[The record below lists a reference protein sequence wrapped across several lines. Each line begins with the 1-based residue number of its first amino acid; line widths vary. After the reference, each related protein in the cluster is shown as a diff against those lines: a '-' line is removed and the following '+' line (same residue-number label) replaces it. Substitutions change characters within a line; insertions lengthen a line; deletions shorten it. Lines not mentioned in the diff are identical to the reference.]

1 MEKVNAK
8 MVERAEK
15 EFNNYCMEYGDMG
28 KVQVALEETM
38 LELRKAY
45 ALRKNDIRLRLID
58 KNVVKFTTQDDFMS
72 FAAFNTLFERVW
84 KLVADIVIAYEDNNA
99 KDLDAAIR
107 AASEE
112 DRIKIGKLLINI
124 R

>member
-15 EFNNYCMEYGDMG
+15 EFNDYCKKHGDVG

-45 ALRKNDIRLRLID
+45 ALRKNDIRLRLVN

-72 FAAFNTLFERVW
+72 FVAFNVLSERVW

-99 KDLDAAIR
+99 KDLDTAIR
-107 AASEE
+107 AANEE
-112 DRIKIGKLLINI
+112 DRIKIGKLLINL

>member
-1 MEKVNAK
+1 MDKVNAK

-15 EFNNYCMEYGDMG
+15 EFNNYCMKHGDMG

-45 ALRKNDIRLRLID
+45 ALRKNDIRMRLVN
-58 KNVVKFTTQDDFMS
+58 KNVVKFTASDDFMS
-72 FAAFNTLFERVW
+72 FAAFNVLFERVW
-84 KLVADIVIAYEDNNA
+84 QLVADIVIAYEDNNA

-107 AASEE
+107 AANDE
-112 DRIKIGKLLINI
+112 DRIKIGKLLINL

>member
-1 MEKVNAK
+1 MQK
-8 MVERAEK
+8 MVARAEK
-15 EFNNYCMEYGDMG
+15 EFNNYCKEHGDVG

-45 ALRKNDIRLRLID
+45 ALRKNEIRSRLLN

-72 FAAFNTLFERVW
+72 FAAFNVLFERVW

-99 KDLDAAIR
+99 NDLDAAIR
-107 AASEE
+107 AANEE
-112 DRIKIGKLLINI
+112 DRIKIGKLLLNL

>member
-1 MEKVNAK
+1 MDKVNAK
-8 MVERAEK
+8 MVARAEK
-15 EFNNYCMEYGDMG
+15 EFNAYCKKHGDVG
-28 KVQVALEETM
+28 KVQVALEESM

-45 ALRKNDIRLRLID
+45 ELRKNGIRSRLLD
-58 KNVVKFTTQDDFMS
+58 KNVVKFTTSDDFMS
-72 FAAFNTLFERVW
+72 FPAFNVLFERVW

-99 KDLDAAIR
+99 NDLDAAIR

-112 DRIKIGKLLINI
+112 DRIKIGKLLINL

>member
-15 EFNNYCMEYGDMG
+15 EFNDYCKKHGDVG

-45 ALRKNDIRLRLID
+45 ALRKNDIRLRLVN

-72 FAAFNTLFERVW
+72 FAAFNVLSERVW

-99 KDLDAAIR
+99 KDLDTAIR
-107 AASEE
+107 AANEE
-112 DRIKIGKLLINI
+112 DRIKIGKLLINL